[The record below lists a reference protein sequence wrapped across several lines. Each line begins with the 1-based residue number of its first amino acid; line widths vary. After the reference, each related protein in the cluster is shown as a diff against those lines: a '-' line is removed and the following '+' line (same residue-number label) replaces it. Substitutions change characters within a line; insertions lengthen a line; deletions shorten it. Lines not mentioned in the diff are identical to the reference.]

1 MVTRNLDFDKRRKK
15 KKKKKKEEKEKKF
28 GNSKPRHFQ
37 KEMAE
42 AKSYIWSVTQQ
53 VSSRWKTTSNNLK
66 MEDNLYFL

>member
-1 MVTRNLDFDKRRKK
+1 MVTRNLDFDKRRK

-42 AKSYIWSVTQQ
+42 AKRVQ
-53 VSSRWKTTSNNLK
+53 KNLIQF
-66 MEDNLYFL
+66 DAH